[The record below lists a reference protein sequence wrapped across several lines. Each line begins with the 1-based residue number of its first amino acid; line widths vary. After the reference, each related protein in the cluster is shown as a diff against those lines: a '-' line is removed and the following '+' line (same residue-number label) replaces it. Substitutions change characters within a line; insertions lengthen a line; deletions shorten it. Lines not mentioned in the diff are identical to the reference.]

1 MMIQL
6 PIDKLIEKVGCKYA
20 LVVTT
25 AKRARTL
32 IEKRGDMIADTNVNP
47 VSKAA
52 EEIYEGKVEAR
63 KED

>member
-1 MMIQL
+1 MMIQP

-20 LVVTT
+20 LVITT
-25 AKRARTL
+25 AKRARHL
-32 IEKRGDMIADTNVNP
+32 IEKKNDMITDTNVNP